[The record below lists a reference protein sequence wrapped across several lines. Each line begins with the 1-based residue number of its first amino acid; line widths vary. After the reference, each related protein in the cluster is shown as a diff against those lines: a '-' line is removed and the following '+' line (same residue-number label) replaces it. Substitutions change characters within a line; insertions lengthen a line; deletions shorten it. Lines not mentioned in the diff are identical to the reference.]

1 MDGLGMTYTA
11 TAVNDL
17 QQQTFENQQKYLA
30 NQSNLKSAA
39 LQQESA
45 GLDLQAKKIDLQN
58 QEDFKKSVLAKM
70 SEGQQSQSDLAKL
83 SGAPTP
89 HDQMKQKLEDVNGKI
104 QSHVSLVQATQKA
117 IDEYATKDPTYAAKM
132 QAQLNAQIGEGFKLT
147 KEQNELKAGEAS
159 KISAG
164 MAPVFGPDGKMDPE
178 MYKAWYARN
187 QADGVPL
194 ADMGLTGDPTRDEK
208 NARFV
213 YAEGVK
219 VHDQI
224 TMQAKMQEDAQKR
237 FMDASLIKSRDS
249 TMYHQRAM
257 EAAARDNGPT
267 KTVTKEIT
275 QQNEIYNKYIT
286 EYENL
291 RATYNKAK
299 ENGDDTTA
307 KAVKKQIDVLNSN
320 FEKQKSSTSDAFRK
334 KQTED
339 TAEEEAENTD
349 ASPKGGA
356 PKNDVAFWNK
366 PKRNHTK

>member
-1 MDGLGMTYTA
+1 MTYTA

-17 QQQTFENQQKYLA
+17 RQQTFENQQKYLA

-117 IDEYATKDPTYAAKM
+117 IDEYATKDPAYAAKM
-132 QAQLNAQIGEGFKLT
+132 QAQLNEQIGEGFKLT
-147 KEQNELKAGEAS
+147 KEQNALKDGEAS

-164 MAPVFGPDGKMDPE
+164 MAPIFGPDGKMDPE

-194 ADMGLTGDPTRDEK
+194 ADMGLTGDPTVDEK

-224 TMQAKMQEDAQKR
+224 AMQAKMQEDAEKR
-237 FMDASLIKSRDS
+237 WMGAARRKAIDS
-249 TMYHQRAM
+249 TMAHQRWL
-257 EAAARDNGPT
+257 EAATRDKGTNGT
-267 KTVTKEIT
+267 NANNAKEIT

-286 EYENL
+286 AYENL
-291 RATYNKAK
+291 RATYNKAL
-299 ENGDDTTA
+299 ENGDKATA
-307 KAVKKQIDVLNSN
+307 DALKKQLDVLNSN
-320 FEKQKSSTSDAFRK
+320 FRQQKLNTSKAFEKKP
-334 KQTED
+334 TED
-339 TAEEEAENTD
+339 TAEEEAEDTD

-356 PKNDVAFWNK
+356 PKNNVAFWNK